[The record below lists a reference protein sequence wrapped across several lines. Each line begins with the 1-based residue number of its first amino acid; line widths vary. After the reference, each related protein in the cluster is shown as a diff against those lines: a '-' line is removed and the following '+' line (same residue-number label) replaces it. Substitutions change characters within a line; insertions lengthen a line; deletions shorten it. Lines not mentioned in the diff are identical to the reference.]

1 MFTVDIHYL
10 KSSARLEIIIH
21 ILQIRKMR
29 LHMVNLLEVTYPLE
43 GRLCWN
49 QIQALTL
56 ELSSPYF
63 TVLCRTSS
71 LLLLGVL
78 MFDRKMQP

>member
-1 MFTVDIHYL
+1 MFTVDIYYL
-10 KSSARLEIIIH
+10 KSSARLEITIR

-49 QIQALTL
+49 QIQP
-56 ELSSPYF
+56 SHWNSPAPIS
-63 TVLCRTSS
+63 LCF
-71 LLLLGVL
+71 LGRAAYYYSE
-78 MFDRKMQP
+78 F